1 MMCNRS
7 REDLVTMRGEIK
19 EGVENDSIFSSY
31 RDRVDDF
38 ALMKTGSN
46 SKNRFRWEYK
56 FSFEFVEF
64 EASLGYPGKDNH
76 QTVEHMNLEW
86 RSG

>member
-1 MMCNRS
+1 MP
-7 REDLVTMRGEIK
+7 VRGETE
-19 EGVENDSIFSSY
+19 EGVEKDSIFSSY
-31 RDRVDDF
+31 RARVDDF
-38 ALMKTGSN
+38 AIIKTGSN

-56 FSFEFVEF
+56 LSFEFVEF

-76 QTVEHMNLEW
+76 QRVEHTNLEL